1 MTEKTPRE
9 IHAALAQPF
18 APEDLEWRIQ
28 RAFEEKMCGLAVP
41 YVTNRAIMNRLD
53 DVVGM
58 ENWYN
63 EYRPWHSTGKKDAQ
77 ICGISIYFENR
88 GWVTKW
94 DGAEDTDVEP
104 VKGGLSDSMKRAA
117 VHWGI
122 GRVLYNMDAIWVDVE
137 KRGRSF
143 SIPDKERPKLNRAYL
158 NLLDGLHILPAPAGG
173 TQAQLVSKVTPEA
186 AAEEGLPPARETQ
199 PPAPTQ
205 TPPPAPPP
213 VPAPAEKT
221 TPFPAPP
228 EPAWEYTVQTAKV
241 QKGMNDISTKVM
253 LESRD
258 GRRVNAFARGARDD
272 LSFGTRLKNVKL
284 AQRQQDMVVFHILE
298 RYEIVQ
304 PGHQAA

>member
-1 MTEKTPRE
+1 MKSMR
-9 IHAALAQPF
+9 F
-18 APEDLEWRIQ
+18 
-28 RAFEEKMCGLAVP
+28 F
-41 YVTNRAIMNRLD
+41 
-53 DVVGM
+53 
-58 ENWYN
+58 
-63 EYRPWHSTGKKDAQ
+63 
-77 ICGISIYFENR
+77 GISIYFENR

-117 VHWGI
+117 VHWGV
-122 GRVLYNMDAIWVDVE
+122 GRVLYNMDAIWVDIE

-143 SIPDKERPKLNRAYL
+143 SIPDKERPKLKRAYL

-173 TQAQLVSKVTPEA
+173 TQAQLIPKATPET
-186 AAEEGLPPARETQ
+186 AAEEGLPPEQETQ
-199 PPAPTQ
+199 PPASTQ
-205 TPPPAPPP
+205 TPP
-213 VPAPAEKT
+213 PAPAEKT
-221 TPFPAPP
+221 TPFPAPS

-241 QKGMNDISTKVM
+241 QKGMNDLSTNVM

-284 AQRQQDMVVFHILE
+284 TQRRQDMVVFYILE

>member
-1 MTEKTPRE
+1 MTYPKHQWRAVYIERCKYGSGRGLCKPAIE
-9 IHAALAQPF
+9 IWQ
-18 APEDLEWRIQ
+18 
-28 RAFEEKMCGLAVP
+28 G
-41 YVTNRAIMNRLD
+41 
-53 DVVGM
+53 
-58 ENWYN
+58 
-63 EYRPWHSTGKKDAQ
+63 
-77 ICGISIYFENR
+77 GIFLLY
-88 GWVTKW
+88 
-94 DGAEDTDVEP
+94 
-104 VKGGLSDSMKRAA
+104 
-117 VHWGI
+117 GI

-205 TPPPAPPP
+205 TPPPAPHP